1 MGRQDTTLIPPGGR
15 NERMLSGPSGWLV
28 QVPGSMFHATTV
40 LCHDGMTRTAKFGL
54 ALLLLLVVPVA
65 RTTER
70 MDLCPSPPP
79 VVQIA
84 HSADTR

>member
-15 NERMLSGPSGWLV
+15 NERMLSGPSGWLAG
-28 QVPGSMFHATTV
+28 PGSMFHATTV

-54 ALLLLLVVPVA
+54 ALLLLLVVPVS

-84 HSADTR
+84 HRADTR